1 MGHLEWVFHF
11 FWSILECRY
20 FSCAKP
26 IVMLV
31 FFNTLRIFVIFLP
44 GVVCCL
50 LGFCVL
56 SRRDFFVYMLKSRFL
71 SHYKCLT
78 CSCKRQ
84 NII

>member
-1 MGHLEWVFHF
+1 MGHLEWDSYF
-11 FWSILECRY
+11 FYCNPEHQY
-20 FSCAKP
+20 FGYAKP

-31 FFNTLRIFVIFLP
+31 FFNTLRIFMIFLP